1 MDRTDHLEHLDRQL
15 VDELAQAARETVR
28 DELREHVHGGG
39 ATGAPGAGT
48 PAPGGTGPAAPRRED
63 VNPEK

>member
-1 MDRTDHLEHLDRQL
+1 M
-15 VDELAQAARETVR
+15 ARETVR